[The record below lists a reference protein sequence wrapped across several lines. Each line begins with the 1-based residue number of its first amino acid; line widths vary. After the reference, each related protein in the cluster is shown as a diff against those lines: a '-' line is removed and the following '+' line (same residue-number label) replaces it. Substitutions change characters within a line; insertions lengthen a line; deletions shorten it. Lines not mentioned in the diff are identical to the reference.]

1 MSSQLFEVL
10 YDNITNKI
18 IVKCRSNGYKT
29 YKTILS
35 DELLNTFNYD
45 GIFKDF
51 KIRLLK
57 MLKNYIDIKNEK
69 TIKIITIKDDML
81 SNKVDI
87 ILDKT
92 KGTNIKII
100 DDYLMT
106 LHYGSDNIDEQEYM
120 IENYYTKTSINTKNI
135 YFNFN
140 IYYWNKLGSLFDE
153 LTDKDAMTEN
163 IKTNYDVCIK
173 NINEMKTDLI
183 YSSRYI
189 TLENNN
195 FKSLRTYYRN
205 TNFRDLLK
213 LVNLETL
220 VIFDNDVSE
229 LSYIKELKK
238 LKTIML
244 VGLKKLKNIS
254 FINDIDTVENVYI
267 GYCYKIKQEEINKL
281 NSKIKVKFI

>member
-1 MSSQLFEVL
+1 
-10 YDNITNKI
+10 
-18 IVKCRSNGYKT
+18 
-29 YKTILS
+29 
-35 DELLNTFNYD
+35 
-45 GIFKDF
+45 
-51 KIRLLK
+51 
-57 MLKNYIDIKNEK
+57 
-69 TIKIITIKDDML
+69 
-81 SNKVDI
+81 
-87 ILDKT
+87 
-92 KGTNIKII
+92 
-100 DDYLMT
+100 
-106 LHYGSDNIDEQEYM
+106 
-120 IENYYTKTSINTKNI
+120 
-135 YFNFN
+135 
-140 IYYWNKLGSLFDE
+140 
-153 LTDKDAMTEN
+153 
-163 IKTNYDVCIK
+163 
-173 NINEMKTDLI
+173 MKTDLI